1 MDYENNNEVMT
12 EEVTNEVSEPVEIVE
27 AEVVDAP
34 AALKAP
40 VVLLGA
46 AVVGGAIAGGVWL
59 FKKGKQWWQK
69 HKEKKAIDAAI
80 KAAIKDFEAD
90 KNSEDT
96 QDTVKPVEEK

>member
-69 HKEKKAIDAAI
+69 RKEKKAID
-80 KAAIKDFEAD
+80 AAIKDFEAD